1 MADALP
7 VFPGVTILRRV
18 AATHRATTET
28 RAQMNP
34 SVSEL
39 DALLAHVAG
48 RLCRDQ
54 PDEVLTRL
62 VSVRDSPPTPK
73 IAVRDR
79 SRAAM

>member
-7 VFPGVTILRRV
+7 VFPGMTVLGGVTAPHL
-18 AATHRATTET
+18 ATTET

-48 RLCRDQ
+48 RLRRDQ

-62 VSVRDSPPTPK
+62 VSVRNSPPNPK
-73 IAVRDR
+73 LAVPHRFG
-79 SRAAM
+79 AAI